1 MRSRRIARAA
11 VLLAILGV
19 VAAIYLSP
27 LREHMNREEI
37 REIVAQLR
45 GYWYGP
51 LVFIVLFAIG
61 CVFAIPASLFVV
73 SAGLIWGWVWGG
85 TYSIIGG
92 VIGAVISFFAGRF
105 IGEGL
110 LDRFGRVGRVVKKQV
125 DHAGFKSLLV
135 LRFIPGLPFAALN
148 YGAGVC
154 GVTLG
159 DFVFATLLGMAP
171 SVYVFAYCADALL
184 NGTMSEGD
192 ALKRL
197 LILGALLISITL
209 LPQLVKRMFRPQVPG
224 PGPQSESGFPGPEA

>member
-1 MRSRRIARAA
+1 MTSRRIAKAA
-11 VLLAILGV
+11 VLLVIVGV
-19 VAAIYLSP
+19 VSAIYFSP
-27 LREHMNREEI
+27 LREYMNRDEI
-37 REIVAQLR
+37 RHLVGQLR

-61 CVFAIPASLFVV
+61 CVFAIPASLFVI

-92 VIGAVISFFAGRF
+92 VLGAVISFFAGRF

-154 GVTLG
+154 GVTVG

-171 SVYVFAYCADALL
+171 SVYVFAYCADSLL

-192 ALKRL
+192 AVKRL
-197 LILGALLISITL
+197 LIVAALLISITVLPAL
-209 LPQLVKRMFRPQVPG
+209 LKRRLP
-224 PGPQSESGFPGPEA
+224 SGRQAPPPVGSDQI